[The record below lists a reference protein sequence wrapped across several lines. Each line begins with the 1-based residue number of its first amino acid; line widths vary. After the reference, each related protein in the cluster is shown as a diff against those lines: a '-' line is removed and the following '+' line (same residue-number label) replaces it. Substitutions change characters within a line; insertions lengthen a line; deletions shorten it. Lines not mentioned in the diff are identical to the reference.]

1 MSVAIGKN
9 SALTPLRKCVSVGIG
24 QDSPRVASA
33 EPRKSVSVGIG
44 QDSPLMVSSQ
54 TGPENSPGKSATES
68 PRNTELHALLQ
79 KANAVQHHLKM
90 FLHPHQDDTKSQAL
104 KTVCNV
110 KAFVKKGQI
119 YLKEMKD
126 LQSFPDR
133 CVPKEVKEFAQKFL
147 TEHSELQEL
156 LAKYRAGTT
165 GEAQL
170 SMLNETSDM
179 QSSPPENAA
188 KLVQALLVNATSQ
201 DQPLGCLGQALL
213 VSANS
218 QEQPTLVDTSSL
230 TQLSSVCASSPEP
243 PSPVSTTSNVEPLLV
258 NAPSPA
264 QPSLVQAAS
273 HAQPPPI
280 MPRGS
285 TKPTTSHLLR
295 PSSRGATTKAAPGP
309 LQGSCLSWG
318 RSEGKWQA
326 QPRQEPQPSQTST
339 PASAAR
345 KGKASSDKENCWGGN
360 GASRLSTLKATFEVK
375 PAVSTAKAGRGSRP
389 TMGSIQKV
397 RESAPKG
404 GAETAQDV
412 KMEDFV
418 VEDLHAASPGRLA
431 RPFRH

>member
-1 MSVAIGKN
+1 
-9 SALTPLRKCVSVGIG
+9 
-24 QDSPRVASA
+24 
-33 EPRKSVSVGIG
+33 
-44 QDSPLMVSSQ
+44 
-54 TGPENSPGKSATES
+54 
-68 PRNTELHALLQ
+68 
-79 KANAVQHHLKM
+79 M
-90 FLHPHQDDTKSQAL
+90 FLHPHQDDTKSQEL
-104 KTVCNV
+104 KTVSNV

-156 LAKYRAGTT
+156 LATYRAGTT
-165 GEAQL
+165 GKAQL
-170 SMLNETSDM
+170 SMVNETSVM
-179 QSSPPENAA
+179 ESSPPENAA
-188 KLVQALLVNATSQ
+188 KLVQALLVNTISQ
-201 DQPLGCLGQALL
+201 EQPLGCLGQALL
-213 VSANS
+213 VSTNS

-230 TQLSSVCASSPEP
+230 TQLSSVCGCSPEP
-243 PSPVSTTSNVEPLLV
+243 PSPVATNSNVEPLLV

-280 MPRGS
+280 MPRRS

-309 LQGSCLSWG
+309 LQGSGLSWG

-345 KGKASSDKENCWGGN
+345 KGKASSDKENCRGGN

-397 RESAPKG
+397 LESAPKG
-404 GAETAQDV
+404 GVETAQEV